1 MKHNLSFLLQYLF
14 DNVSERILI
23 SHSVKLIPKQ
33 SKSSFYQ
40 IEHYIIKLN
49 ITIQFYENSFFFFF
63 FARPNIRNIVALS
76 F

>member
-49 ITIQFYENSFFFFF
+49 ITTQFFENSFFFLLDRIFEISLLYLF
-63 FARPNIRNIVALS
+63 N
-76 F
+76 